1 MKYITVK
8 GLKMAY
14 QEEGEGPPIV
24 FLHGNPT
31 SSYLWRNVVPHLK
44 GLGRCLV
51 PDLIGMGESDPLP
64 ESGPG
69 SYRFTEHAEFLGEL
83 LQKLEVHKDAI
94 LVGHDWGGGL
104 LFHWAMQH
112 PDAVQGIVY
121 METIVSPVSWRDW
134 PEDAKGIFQGMRSE
148 AGEKIVLQKNLFVE
162 GILPNS
168 VLRKL
173 TEEEMNVYRKPF
185 LEEGERRRPML
196 TWPREIPIE
205 GEPEDVCSIVTAYGK
220 WLQDCEIPKLFINAE
235 PGSILTGRQR
245 QFCRRFRKQHEV
257 TVKGSHFIQ
266 EDSPDEIGTVIAEFT
281 EKLRQT

>member
-1 MKYITVK
+1 
-8 GLKMAY
+8 
-14 QEEGEGPPIV
+14 
-24 FLHGNPT
+24 
-31 SSYLWRNVVPHLK
+31 
-44 GLGRCLV
+44 LV

-64 ESGPG
+64 ESGPN
-69 SYRFTEHAEFLGEL
+69 SYRFMEHAEFLGEL

-94 LVGHDWGGGL
+94 LVGHDWGGAL

-266 EDSPDEIGTVIAEFT
+266 EDSPDEIGTAIAEFT

>member
-14 QEEGEGPPIV
+14 QEEGKGAPIV

-51 PDLIGMGESDPLP
+51 PDLIGMGESDPLS

-69 SYRFTEHAEFLGEL
+69 SYRFKEHAGFLEEL
-83 LQKLEVHKDAI
+83 LQKLEVEKDAI
-94 LVGHDWGGGL
+94 LVGHDWGGAL

-266 EDSPDEIGTVIAEFT
+266 EDSPDEIGTAIAEFT

>member
-14 QEEGEGPPIV
+14 QEEGEGAPIV

-31 SSYLWRNVVPHLK
+31 SSYLWRNVIPHLK

-64 ESGPG
+64 ESGPN
-69 SYRFTEHAEFLGEL
+69 SYRFTEHAEFLEEL

-94 LVGHDWGGGL
+94 LVGHDWGGAL

-112 PDAVQGIVY
+112 ADSVQGIVY

-205 GEPEDVCSIVTAYGK
+205 GEPEDVCSIVMAYGK

-266 EDSPDEIGTVIAEFT
+266 EDSPDEIGTAIAEFT

>member
-1 MKYITVK
+1 
-8 GLKMAY
+8 MAY
-14 QEEGEGPPIV
+14 QEEGEGAPIV

-31 SSYLWRNVVPHLK
+31 SSYIWRNVVPHLK
-44 GLGRCLV
+44 ALGRCLV

-64 ESGPG
+64 ESGPN
-69 SYRFTEHAEFLGEL
+69 SYRFKEHAGFLEEL
-83 LQKLEVHKDAI
+83 LQKLEVEKDAI
-94 LVGHDWGGGL
+94 LVGHDWGGAL
-104 LFHWAMQH
+104 LFHWAMQN

-134 PEDAKGIFQGMRSE
+134 PEDAKGIFQGMRSD
-148 AGEKIVLQKNLFVE
+148 AGEKIVLQKNLFIE

-185 LEEGERRRPML
+185 LGEGERRRPML

-257 TVKGSHFIQ
+257 TVKGSHFVQ
-266 EDSPDEIGTVIAEFT
+266 EDSPDEIGTAIAEFT

>member
-14 QEEGEGPPIV
+14 QEEGEGAPIV

-64 ESGPG
+64 ESDPN
-69 SYRFTEHAEFLGEL
+69 SYRFTEHAEFLEEL
-83 LQKLEVHKDAI
+83 LQKLGVEKDAI
-94 LVGHDWGGGL
+94 LVGHDWGGAL
-104 LFHWAMQH
+104 LFHWAMHH

-266 EDSPDEIGTVIAEFT
+266 EDSPDEIGTAIAEFT

>member
-14 QEEGEGPPIV
+14 QEEGEGAPIV

-64 ESGPG
+64 ETGPN
-69 SYRFTEHAEFLGEL
+69 SYRFTEHAGFLEEL
-83 LQKLEVHKDAI
+83 LQKLEVEKDAF
-94 LVGHDWGGGL
+94 LVGHDWGGAL
-104 LFHWAMQH
+104 LFNWAMQH
-112 PDAVQGIVY
+112 PDSVQGIVY

-134 PEDAKGIFQGMRSE
+134 PEDAKGIFQGIRSE

-196 TWPREIPIE
+196 TWPREIAIE
-205 GEPEDVCSIVTAYGK
+205 GKPEDVCSIVTAYGK

-266 EDSPDEIGTVIAEFT
+266 ADSPDEIGTAIAEFT

>member
-14 QEEGEGPPIV
+14 QEEGEGVPIV

-69 SYRFTEHAEFLGEL
+69 SYRFSEHAGFLEEL
-83 LQKLEVHKDAI
+83 LQKLEVEKDAI
-94 LVGHDWGGGL
+94 LVGHDWGGAL
-104 LFHWAMQH
+104 LFNWAMQH
-112 PDAVQGIVY
+112 PDAIQGIVY

-266 EDSPDEIGTVIAEFT
+266 EDSPDEIGTAIAEFT

>member
-14 QEEGEGPPIV
+14 QEEGEGAPIV

-64 ESGPG
+64 ESGPD
-69 SYRFTEHAEFLGEL
+69 SYRFMEHAEFLEEL
-83 LQKLEVHKDAI
+83 LHKLEVEKDAI
-94 LVGHDWGGGL
+94 LVGHDWGGAL

-112 PDAVQGIVY
+112 PDAVHGIVY

-266 EDSPDEIGTVIAEFT
+266 EDSPDEIGTAIAEFT

>member
-14 QEEGEGPPIV
+14 QEEGEGAPIV

-69 SYRFTEHAEFLGEL
+69 SYRFTEHAGFLEEL
-83 LQKLEVHKDAI
+83 LQKLEVEKDAI
-94 LVGHDWGGGL
+94 LVGHDWGGAL
-104 LFHWAMQH
+104 LFHWAMQN

-266 EDSPDEIGTVIAEFT
+266 EDSPDEIGTAIAEFT

>member
-1 MKYITVK
+1 MNYITVK
-8 GLKMAY
+8 GLEMAY
-14 QEEGEGPPIV
+14 QEEGEGAPIV

-69 SYRFTEHAEFLGEL
+69 SYRFTEHAGFLEEL

-94 LVGHDWGGGL
+94 LVGHDWGGAL
-104 LFHWAMQH
+104 LFHWAMQN
-112 PDAVQGIVY
+112 PDSVQGIVY

-134 PEDAKGIFQGMRSE
+134 PEDAKGIFQGMRSD

-266 EDSPDEIGTVIAEFT
+266 EDSPDEIGTAIAEFT

>member
-14 QEEGEGPPIV
+14 QEEGEGAPIV

-31 SSYLWRNVVPHLK
+31 SSYLWRNVIPHLK

-64 ESGPG
+64 ESGPN
-69 SYRFTEHAEFLGEL
+69 SYRFTEHAGFLEEL

-94 LVGHDWGGGL
+94 LVGHDWGGAL
-104 LFHWAMQH
+104 FFHWAMQH

-266 EDSPDEIGTVIAEFT
+266 EDSPDEIGTAIAEFT

>member
-14 QEEGEGPPIV
+14 QEEGEGAPIV

-31 SSYLWRNVVPHLK
+31 SSYLWRNVIPHLK
-44 GLGRCLV
+44 GLGRCLI

-64 ESGPG
+64 ESGPD
-69 SYRFTEHAEFLGEL
+69 SYRFSEHAGFLEEL

-94 LVGHDWGGGL
+94 LVGHDWGGAL

-112 PDAVQGIVY
+112 QDAVQGIVY

-134 PEDAKGIFQGMRSE
+134 PEDAKGIFQGMRSD

-196 TWPREIPIE
+196 SWPREIPIE

-266 EDSPDEIGTVIAEFT
+266 EDSPDEIGTAIAEFT

>member
-1 MKYITVK
+1 
-8 GLKMAY
+8 
-14 QEEGEGPPIV
+14 
-24 FLHGNPT
+24 
-31 SSYLWRNVVPHLK
+31 
-44 GLGRCLV
+44 
-51 PDLIGMGESDPLP
+51 MGESDPLP
-64 ESGPG
+64 ESGPN
-69 SYRFTEHAEFLGEL
+69 SYRFTEHAGFLEEL

-94 LVGHDWGGGL
+94 LVGHDWGGAL

-112 PDAVQGIVY
+112 PDSVQGIVY

-134 PEDAKGIFQGMRSE
+134 PEDAKGIFQGMRSD

-266 EDSPDEIGTVIAEFT
+266 EDSPDEIGTAIAEFT

>member
-14 QEEGEGPPIV
+14 QEEGEGAPIV

-69 SYRFTEHAEFLGEL
+69 SYRFTEHAGFLEEL
-83 LQKLEVHKDAI
+83 LQKLEVEKDAI
-94 LVGHDWGGGL
+94 LVGHDWGGAL

-112 PDAVQGIVY
+112 EDSVQGIVY

-266 EDSPDEIGTVIAEFT
+266 EDSPDEIGTAIAEFT

>member
-14 QEEGEGPPIV
+14 QEEGEGAPIV

-31 SSYLWRNVVPHLK
+31 SSFLWRNVIPHLK

-51 PDLIGMGESDPLP
+51 QDLIGMGESDPLP
-64 ESGPG
+64 ESGPN
-69 SYRFTEHAEFLGEL
+69 SYRFTEHAGFLEEL

-94 LVGHDWGGGL
+94 LVGHDWGRAL

-266 EDSPDEIGTVIAEFT
+266 EDSPDEIGTAIAEFT

>member
-14 QEEGEGPPIV
+14 QEEGEGAPIV

-31 SSYLWRNVVPHLK
+31 SSYLWRNVIPHLN

-64 ESGPG
+64 ESDPN
-69 SYRFTEHAEFLGEL
+69 SYRFTEHAEFLEEL
-83 LQKLEVHKDAI
+83 LQKLGVEKDAI
-94 LVGHDWGGGL
+94 LVGHDWGGAL
-104 LFHWAMQH
+104 FFHWAMQH

-173 TEEEMNVYRKPF
+173 NEEEMNVYRKPF

-266 EDSPDEIGTVIAEFT
+266 EDSPDEIGTAIAEFT

>member
-14 QEEGEGPPIV
+14 QEEGEGAPIV

-69 SYRFTEHAEFLGEL
+69 SYRFSEHAGFLEEL

-94 LVGHDWGGGL
+94 LIGHDWGGAL
-104 LFHWAMQH
+104 LFHWAMHH
-112 PDAVQGIVY
+112 PDSVKGIVY

-148 AGEKIVLQKNLFVE
+148 AGEKIIFQKNLFVE

-266 EDSPDEIGTVIAEFT
+266 EDSPDEIGTAIAEFT

>member
-8 GLKMAY
+8 GLKMVY
-14 QEEGEGPPIV
+14 QEEGEGAPIV

-69 SYRFTEHAEFLGEL
+69 SYRFTEHAGFLEEL
-83 LQKLEVHKDAI
+83 LQKLEVEKDAI
-94 LVGHDWGGGL
+94 LVGHDWGGAL

-112 PDAVQGIVY
+112 EDAVQGIVY

-266 EDSPDEIGTVIAEFT
+266 EDSPDEIGTAIAEFT

>member
-14 QEEGEGPPIV
+14 QEEGEGAPIV

-31 SSYLWRNVVPHLK
+31 SSYLWRNVIPHLK
-44 GLGRCLV
+44 ALGRCLV

-64 ESGPG
+64 ESGPN
-69 SYRFTEHAEFLGEL
+69 SYRFTEHAEFLEEL
-83 LQKLEVHKDAI
+83 LQKLEVQKDAI
-94 LVGHDWGGGL
+94 LVGHDWGGAL

-112 PDAVQGIVY
+112 ADSVQGIVY

-266 EDSPDEIGTVIAEFT
+266 EDSPDEIGTAIAEFT

>member
-14 QEEGEGPPIV
+14 QEEGEGAPIV

-64 ESGPG
+64 ESGPN
-69 SYRFTEHAEFLGEL
+69 SYRFTEHAGFLEEL

-94 LVGHDWGGGL
+94 LVGHDWGGAL
-104 LFHWAMQH
+104 LFQWAMQH

-266 EDSPDEIGTVIAEFT
+266 EDSPDEIGTAIAEFT